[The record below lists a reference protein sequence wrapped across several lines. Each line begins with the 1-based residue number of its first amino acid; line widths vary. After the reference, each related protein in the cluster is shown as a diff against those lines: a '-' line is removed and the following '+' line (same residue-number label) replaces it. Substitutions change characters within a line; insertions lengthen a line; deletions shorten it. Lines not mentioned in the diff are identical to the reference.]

1 MKYELSKIE
10 REIRPE
16 NIWNAFNGS
25 LNRKASKVNLSEIEE
40 VFNVPLTQLI
50 LYHNI
55 LVRYN
60 ELFIDEE
67 YRIAKSLKDYQ
78 INSTGV
84 NNKYIFINYKGLLKL
99 HDDQDIITP
108 QKYIDANLRLV
119 DDIRKAIFK
128 QIKYDLQIKFVLP
141 IKYIFETDFKDILID
156 IGYLESSNKVFLVAI
171 KSSDISINALDANE
185 PLNFQHI
192 YCEKLN
198 CNFQLNYNSCNSP
211 CDYQKHLEKL
221 YAEFK
226 ETIQTRFSVSRK
238 QLTDLEKLS
247 DIRTIISET
256 LNSFHTIDNPTSENI
271 QHPIYF
277 KTDTIANLKQAL
289 FSLSLQN
296 EINKFQS
303 SFQSY
308 LSIQY
313 QFLKDALTF
322 IENKIELIKYSID
335 IKNPILSNENT
346 DTSIITDNKINTNLS
361 VPQLA
366 YLYKC
371 LNNEKGI
378 LKERNKAALY
388 RKISRNYR
396 SSRQDKISPDSIR
409 NKFSSPEA
417 NAIDF
422 WIVKFEH
429 LRQIAENDAEN
440 YGA

>member
-25 LNRKASKVNLSEIEE
+25 LNRKASKANLSEIEE

-67 YRIAKSLKDYQ
+67 CRITQSLKDYQ

-84 NNKYIFINYKGLLKL
+84 NNKYIVVNYEGLIKL
-99 HDDQDIITP
+99 YNKKDSVVP
-108 QKYIDANLRLV
+108 QKYIDVNLRLV
-119 DDIRKAIFK
+119 DDIKKTIFK
-128 QIKYDLQIKFVLP
+128 QIRYDLQIKFVYPL
-141 IKYIFETDFKDILID
+141 KNIFETNYKNILID
-156 IGYLESSNKVFLVAI
+156 VGYIDSTEKAFLVAI
-171 KSSDISINALDANE
+171 KSSDISITALDANE

-192 YCEKLN
+192 YSEKLN

-211 CDYQKHLEKL
+211 YDYQKHLEKL
-221 YAEFK
+221 YVKFK
-226 ETIQTRFSVSRK
+226 ETIQSRFSVSHHK
-238 QLTDLEKLS
+238 ISDLEKLS
-247 DIRTIISET
+247 DIKTIISET
-256 LNSFHTIDNPTSENI
+256 IDRFQTIDNKTSYII
-271 QHPIYF
+271 QEPLYY
-277 KTDTIANLKQAL
+277 KTDTVVNLKQTL

-296 EINKFQS
+296 QNNEFQS
-303 SFQSY
+303 IFQSY

-322 IENKIELIKYSID
+322 IENKIELIKYSIEM
-335 IKNPILSNENT
+335 KNSNSSTENT
-346 DTSIITDNKINTNLS
+346 DTSLTADNKINTKLS
-361 VPQLA
+361 VAQLA

-422 WIVKFEH
+422 WIEKFTH
-429 LRQIAENDAEN
+429 LMQLAKNDAEI